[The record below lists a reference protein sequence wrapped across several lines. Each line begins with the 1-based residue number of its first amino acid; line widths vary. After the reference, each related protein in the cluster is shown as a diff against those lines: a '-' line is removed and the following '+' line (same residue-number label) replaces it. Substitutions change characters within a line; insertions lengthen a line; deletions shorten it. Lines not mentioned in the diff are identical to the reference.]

1 MARCSAAVSI
11 LLLLLTSFPV
21 YSASKRNPVPD
32 FDIRYGSKGKAT
44 TNTHALQRA
53 PFGQRKT
60 AEQMLA
66 RTVPGL
72 TVKYHAA
79 LGGPEI
85 VGVKRGSQYLTAPS
99 STDREAIARRFL
111 RDNATLYG
119 LTPQQIAELKTTAN
133 YENPSG
139 NLSWV
144 KFQQVIHGN
153 PVFRGEMRAAFTSR
167 GELVRTVS
175 EFVPDVDSTSLPV
188 TPAITAEHAAAVA
201 AQSVGW
207 TTAAAKYSSEL
218 QYFPL
223 KPGLPALAWS
233 ILLKN
238 TPYSYYIVIDAQNGK
253 LLFRKNLTND
263 ASQTATYAVYGSDSP
278 SPLSPSTATPGSGIQ
293 GAGVGRNTF
302 TLISELP
309 AFDNDGWIP
318 DGTNITTGNN
328 VDAGLDLDKD
338 GDIDPAGRPT
348 GSPFRIFDFSYN
360 PPPLGSDDPT
370 GANFRFGAVTNAFFW
385 ANRYHDLLY
394 QLGFTESDGN
404 FQTDNFGRGGQGA
417 DAVIA
422 LVQRVEDNASFFTPP
437 DGKPGEMSLG
447 IFPGSTPDRDGA
459 LDQEITLHELTHG
472 LSNRLHGNAVGLHF
486 PQSRG
491 MGEGWSDFYARA
503 LLSDGAEDVNGIFAF
518 GAYAMLDFML
528 NGHTLGTDNYYYGI
542 RRFPYAVKTN
552 VGPNGKPHSPLTL
565 ADIDASQL
573 DTSDG
578 AFPESPILWS
588 SSGAGEVH
596 NVGEVWCS
604 ALLEVRARLISN
616 LGFNTG
622 NQRMLQLTT
631 DGMKLDPAS
640 PNFLEGRD
648 SILAADCASYNGADE
663 TNIWAGFASRGMGFS
678 AEVSPAF
685 FFETTVVEAFNM
697 PNVDLGTVQFSEPKK
712 STGVC
717 QNGFADPGEK
727 IDLMIPYSNR
737 LCAKSITQVVANIA
751 GNPGPAKNY
760 GTIPAGATVERTL
773 NFKVPANAACGS
785 QLPVTIIAKS
795 NLGTISNQFA
805 LQIGKPVIAFSE
817 TFDGVTPPA
826 LPAGWTTSA
835 TFSLLPWVTTNA
847 ESSSA
852 PNSAF
857 GLEDVGSGTSELVS
871 PVIPITNANA
881 QLTFRH
887 HVNIKSASDA
897 TLEISIDGGSFQDI
911 ENAGGTFV
919 TGPYNAFLSWSDD
932 SGGFFTTTV
941 VLPPSAA
948 GKTIQLRW
956 SISSSS
962 SGLPKPGWFL
972 DDVQIVD
979 GYTCC
984 P

>member
-1 MARCSAAVSI
+1 MARLSAATI
-11 LLLLLTSFPV
+11 LLFMLTSL
-21 YSASKRNPVPD
+21 SAQSSSKQNPAPD
-32 FDIRYGSKGKAT
+32 FDIRYSSKGKAAS
-44 TNTHALQRA
+44 NALASPRA
-53 PFGQRKT
+53 PFGQRRK

-66 RTVPGL
+66 GTIPGL
-72 TVKYHAA
+72 TVKYHAV
-79 LGGPEI
+79 LRSPEI
-85 VGVKRGSQYLTAPS
+85 VGVKGGRHYLTAPA
-99 STDREAIARRFL
+99 STAREAILRRFL
-111 RDNATLYG
+111 TENAALYG
-119 LTPQQIAELKTTAN
+119 LTPQQIAELKTTAS

-144 KFQQVIHGN
+144 KLQQVIHGL
-153 PVFRGEMRAAFTSR
+153 PVFRGELRAAFTSR

-175 EFVPDVDSTSLPV
+175 ELVPDVDSGSLPV
-188 TPAITAEHAAAVA
+188 IPAITAEHAATVA
-201 AQSVGW
+201 AQSIGW
-207 TTAAAKYSSEL
+207 IKPPNKFNSEL

-223 KPGLPALAWS
+223 KPGLPVLAWS
-233 ILLKN
+233 ILLK
-238 TPYSYYIVIDAQNGK
+238 TTSYSYYIVIDAQDGK

-278 SPLSPSTATPGSGIQ
+278 SPQSPSTATPGSGIQ

-309 AFDNDGWIP
+309 AFDNDGWMP
-318 DGTNITTGNN
+318 DGANITTGNN

-338 GDIDPAGRPT
+338 GDIDPAGHAT
-348 GSPFRIFDFSYN
+348 GSPFRVFDFSYD
-360 PPPLGSDDPT
+360 PPPLGSDDPSSADF
-370 GANFRFGAVTNAFFW
+370 GFGAVTNAFFW
-385 ANRYHDLLY
+385 ANRYHDILY
-394 QLGFTESDGN
+394 QVGFTEADGN
-404 FQTDNFGRGGQGA
+404 FQTDNFGRGGMGA
-417 DAVIA
+417 DAVTVF
-422 LVQRVEDNASFFTPP
+422 VQRVQNNSSFFTPP
-437 DGKPGEMSLG
+437 DGEPGEMSLG
-447 IFPGSTPDRDGA
+447 TFIAPTPNRDGA

-472 LSNRLHGNAVGLHF
+472 LSNRLHGNALGLDF

-491 MGEGWSDFYARA
+491 MGEGWSDFYARM
-503 LLSDGAEDVNGIFAF
+503 LLSNGSEDVNGLFAPV
-518 GAYAMLDFML
+518 AYSMSDFTL

-542 RRFPYAVKTN
+542 RRFPYAVKN
-552 VGPNGKPHSPLTL
+552 QVGPNGKPHNPLTL

-596 NVGEVWCS
+596 NAGEIWCS
-604 ALLEVRARLISN
+604 ALLEVRALLISN
-616 LGFNTG
+616 LGFGTG

-648 SILAADCASYNGADE
+648 SILAADCASFNGADE

-685 FFETTVVEAFNM
+685 FLETTVVEAFNL

-727 IDLMIPYSNR
+727 IDFMIPYSNP
-737 LCAKSITQVVANIA
+737 LCAKSILQVVANIV

-760 GTIPAGATVERTL
+760 GTIPAGATVARTF
-773 NFKVPANAACGS
+773 NFKVPANAVCGS
-785 QLPVTIIAKS
+785 QIPVTIIAKS
-795 NLGTISNQFA
+795 NLGTINNQFE

-847 ESSSA
+847 ESSSG

-857 GLEDVGSGTSELVS
+857 GIEDAGSGTSELVS
-871 PVIPITNANA
+871 PEIPITNANA
-881 QLTFRH
+881 QLTFQH

-919 TGPYNAFLSWSDD
+919 TGPYNAFVSWSDD
-932 SGGFFTTTV
+932 SVGFFTTTV
-941 VLPPSAA
+941 ALPPSAA

-956 SISSSS
+956 SLSSSS
-962 SGLPKPGWFL
+962 SGLARPGWFI